1 MALSY
6 AKKREKLQD
15 FMWSTKKEYYK
26 PKVPTSLSWTYSD
39 LGICYRTTILGKDGD
54 AHIYLIH
61 WEKHRP
67 KFKQKKG
74 KDGKTVSKRMK
85 DGYWVMKTYRF
96 PRDRVLSCK
105 QHTRHF
111 DIVLKY

>member
-1 MALSY
+1 MALTY

-15 FMWSTKKEYYK
+15 FLWSTKKEYHK
-26 PKVPTSLSWTYSD
+26 PKVRGNLCSTYDNLGNHRTAVHGPDSD
-39 LGICYRTTILGKDGD
+39 T
-54 AHIYLIH
+54 HIYLIH

-74 KDGKTVSKRMK
+74 KDGKTVSKRTK

>member
-26 PKVPTSLSWTYSD
+26 PKVHGKLCSTYD
-39 LGICYRTTILGKDGD
+39 NLGSHRTTILSSDSD
-54 AHIYLIH
+54 THIYLIH

-67 KFKQKKG
+67 KFKQKQTKERQG
-74 KDGKTVSKRMK
+74 R
-85 DGYWVMKTYRF
+85 
-96 PRDRVLSCK
+96 
-105 QHTRHF
+105 
-111 DIVLKY
+111 

>member
-26 PKVPTSLSWTYSD
+26 PKVPGKLCSTYD
-39 LGICYRTTILGKDGD
+39 NLGSHRTTILSSDSNT
-54 AHIYLIH
+54 HIYLIH

-74 KDGKTVSKRMK
+74 KDGKTVSKRIK
-85 DGYWVMKTYRF
+85 NGYWVMKTYRF